1 MPDYSDT
8 RIQLR
13 RGTSSEFSTANPQL
27 GAGEPA
33 FDTTKKFVKV
43 GDGTTNWNTLPNHI
57 ISDTTGL
64 TASDVHN
71 VVFMTTSDYN
81 SLVSAGNTDANTIYF
96 VT

>member
-13 RGTSSEFSTANPQL
+13 RGTSSEFSTANPKL
-27 GAGEPA
+27 GVGEPA

-57 ISDTTGL
+57 ISDTTDL
-64 TASDVHN
+64 TATKVHN
-71 VVFMTTSDYN
+71 VVLMSTANYN
-81 SLVSAGNTDANTIYF
+81 ALVSAGNTDPNTLYF